1 MVGEKE
7 DADTKCWLGRD
18 QQALTRLP
26 PGHYL
31 RRACLKQ
38 LARCVPHDPPICVP
52 FTLLQTALAY
62 ARVWHHVDASDRV
75 LGKLA
80 ERIAIVLMGKH
91 KPIFD
96 ASGTSDE
103 EYVLNRMTETWF
115 LYASGL
121 RRLRS
126 SFERSEGEGHRKEGP
141 TDCVPT
147 SHYVPWRSQGDSVQA
162 NDGEET

>member
-1 MVGEKE
+1 MNKVVVGGKE
-7 DADTKCWLGRD
+7 GADTKCWLGRD

-31 RRACLKQ
+31 RRACRKQ
-38 LARCVPHDPPICVP
+38 LARCVTRSPLICVL
-52 FTLLQTALAY
+52 FTRIQTALAY

-103 EYVLNRMTETWF
+103 EHMLYPMTEACF
-115 LYASGL
+115 LDASGL
-121 RRLRS
+121 RRLCG
-126 SFERSEGEGHRKEGP
+126 SFECSEGEGHRKEGP
-141 TDCVPT
+141 TDCVPA
-147 SHYVPWRSQGDSVQA
+147 SHDVPWRSQGDSV
-162 NDGEET
+162 